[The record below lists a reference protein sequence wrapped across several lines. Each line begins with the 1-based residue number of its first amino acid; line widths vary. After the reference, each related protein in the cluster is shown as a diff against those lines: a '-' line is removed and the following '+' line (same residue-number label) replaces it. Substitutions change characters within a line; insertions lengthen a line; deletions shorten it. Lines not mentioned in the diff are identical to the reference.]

1 MTIITVLTCRLW
13 SFQQLARAGERLSI
27 RAGQLTLAN
36 WLKLASRLALTS
48 TVYTFNNTNTAGA
61 CLELRIVFRLLTVRW
76 RRIVIQQ
83 KKQTKAVPLF
93 CYRGNSSKLHSL
105 AGPPAAAAVH
115 SFREKATGSTS
126 NPRKPPLSF
135 AVAMSFP
142 SADSFRLA
150 SGSWVEY

>member
-76 RRIVIQQ
+76 RRIVIQKTNKQ
-83 KKQTKAVPLF
+83 RRSPSFVIEGTVVNFTRLLVLLLLLQFTPSEKKRQGQLQI
-93 CYRGNSSKLHSL
+93 
-105 AGPPAAAAVH
+105 PASH
-115 SFREKATGSTS
+115 R
-126 NPRKPPLSF
+126 
-135 AVAMSFP
+135 
-142 SADSFRLA
+142 
-150 SGSWVEY
+150 

>member
-76 RRIVIQQ
+76 RRIVIQKTNKQ
-83 KKQTKAVPLF
+83 RRSPSFVIEGTVVNFTRLLVLLLLLLQFTPSEKKRQGQLQI
-93 CYRGNSSKLHSL
+93 
-105 AGPPAAAAVH
+105 PASH
-115 SFREKATGSTS
+115 R
-126 NPRKPPLSF
+126 
-135 AVAMSFP
+135 
-142 SADSFRLA
+142 
-150 SGSWVEY
+150 

>member
-83 KKQTKAVPLF
+83 KNKQRRSPSFVIEGTVVNFTRLLVLLLLQFTPSEKKRQGQLQI
-93 CYRGNSSKLHSL
+93 
-105 AGPPAAAAVH
+105 PASH
-115 SFREKATGSTS
+115 R
-126 NPRKPPLSF
+126 
-135 AVAMSFP
+135 
-142 SADSFRLA
+142 
-150 SGSWVEY
+150 